1 MMLFRY
7 CFLALFVPSFLNAQA
22 LITPYEQDST
32 QTATYEQVND
42 FYRALAVKYSRLKSF
57 PQFGARFFSIG
68 KSDGGLDI
76 NVFALNAP
84 RKSMLPRPVLLINNA
99 IHPGEPEGVDASMML
114 MRDILEHQD
123 SWSALLRTY
132 TVYVV
137 AQYNVDGVVNRS
149 CCSRANQNGP
159 ESYGFRG
166 NARNLDLNRDF
177 IKADS
182 RNAQTFIRFFS
193 SVKPDVFVDN
203 HTSNGADYQYTLTYF
218 ATHPAKLD
226 PALRLW
232 LGQLKPKLDTA
243 LNQAGWDV
251 CPYVETRREVPDS
264 GITGFFETGRYATGF
279 AALHH
284 CLGFTVETHM
294 LKPFPQRVRANYDF
308 MEALMQLLPQD
319 VSFLKKGM
327 QSPAQQA
334 GYFKPGTVVPVRWK
348 LDEHARDSILFL
360 GYEAVRVPSAVTG
373 HQRLAYLRNRP
384 YRKII
389 PYFNNYLAVD
399 SVSIPEAYVIP
410 QAWHQVIERLEWN
423 GVKLRRFNKEARI
436 PAEVSYVE
444 SWESLR
450 SPYEGHFLH
459 HSVKTQHVWTHVR
472 VMPGD
477 YWVEVDSQNSL
488 FLASVLTAEA
498 PDSYFAWNFFDGIL
512 QQKEG
517 YSAYVFEDV
526 ALRLLEED
534 SVLAEAFALRKSHD
548 PLFAADP
555 RAQLNWI
562 YKNSAYYERTHCLY
576 PVFSIRDK
584 ALLLQ

>member
-1 MMLFRY
+1 
-7 CFLALFVPSFLNAQA
+7 
-22 LITPYEQDST
+22 
-32 QTATYEQVND
+32 
-42 FYRALAVKYSRLKSF
+42 
-57 PQFGARFFSIG
+57 
-68 KSDGGLDI
+68 
-76 NVFALNAP
+76 
-84 RKSMLPRPVLLINNA
+84 
-99 IHPGEPEGVDASMML
+99 
-114 MRDILEHQD
+114 
-123 SWSALLRTY
+123 
-132 TVYVV
+132 
-137 AQYNVDGVVNRS
+137 
-149 CCSRANQNGP
+149 
-159 ESYGFRG
+159 
-166 NARNLDLNRDF
+166 
-177 IKADS
+177 
-182 RNAQTFIRFFS
+182 
-193 SVKPDVFVDN
+193 
-203 HTSNGADYQYTLTYF
+203 
-218 ATHPAKLD
+218 
-226 PALRLW
+226 
-232 LGQLKPKLDTA
+232 
-243 LNQAGWDV
+243 
-251 CPYVETRREVPDS
+251 
-264 GITGFFETGRYATGF
+264 
-279 AALHH
+279 
-284 CLGFTVETHM
+284 
-294 LKPFPQRVRANYDF
+294 
-308 MEALMQLLPQD
+308 
-319 VSFLKKGM
+319 M